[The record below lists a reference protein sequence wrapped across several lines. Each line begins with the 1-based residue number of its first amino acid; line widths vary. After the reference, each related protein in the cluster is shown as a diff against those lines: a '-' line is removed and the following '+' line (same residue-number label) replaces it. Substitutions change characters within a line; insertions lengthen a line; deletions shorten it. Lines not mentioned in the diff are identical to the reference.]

1 MKLTFWIEPYNLEKL
16 YKAIYDNNYIGPSV
30 HLFKNN
36 YSPTNQ
42 QIQLDYKTYINL
54 LENKNII
61 SIFE

>member
-1 MKLTFWIEPYNLEKL
+1 MKLTFWIEPCNLEKL
-16 YKAIYDNNYIGPSV
+16 HKAIYDNNYIGPSL
-30 HLFKNN
+30 HLCKNN
-36 YSPTNQ
+36 NSPTNQ